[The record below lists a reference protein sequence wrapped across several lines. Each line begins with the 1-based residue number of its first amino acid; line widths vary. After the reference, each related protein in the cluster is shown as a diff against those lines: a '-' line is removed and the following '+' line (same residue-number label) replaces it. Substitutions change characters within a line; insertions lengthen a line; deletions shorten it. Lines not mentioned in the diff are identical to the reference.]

1 MVLLTPQEE
10 ELLRRVAATV
20 RQRGLRG
27 LTTVAL
33 QAGRPLTLVAGQLL
47 WIAQPALS
55 LMWPAHQIRKL
66 AQLLEE
72 PGTADLLLAFLDD
85 DG

>member
-10 ELLRRVAATV
+10 RLLRRVAATV

-27 LTTVAL
+27 LAVFSL

-47 WIAQPALS
+47 WIGQPALS
-55 LMWPAHQIRKL
+55 LLWPARQIATL
-66 AQLLEE
+66 AELLEQ
-72 PGTADLLLAFLDD
+72 PGATDLLLDYLNADE
-85 DG
+85 